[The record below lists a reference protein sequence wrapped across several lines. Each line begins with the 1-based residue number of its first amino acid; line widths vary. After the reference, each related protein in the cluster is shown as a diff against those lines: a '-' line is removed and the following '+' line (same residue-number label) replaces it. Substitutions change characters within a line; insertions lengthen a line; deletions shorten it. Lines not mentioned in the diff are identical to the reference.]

1 MRGTWFFLSSLATTS
16 IRNRAAPAT
25 FTAPGSFGKKAAATP
40 SLVISTALLSTST
53 SAGSPDQTMTNHFQ
67 QLASVWGKD
76 HFRGTEKQK
85 ALRRTLP
92 LLEDPTSVPFVCRY
106 RADVIHPLSTKE
118 IHQLSDMLQSY
129 RSLDSLRKRL
139 LENIPAE
146 SFVADPKLK
155 LRVETS
161 ISKSELED
169 LYAPFK
175 PPSKGSLED
184 RIRNE
189 HPDLIDKVD
198 AFWADSQSSSC
209 QIAIQ
214 KDKRQTEITTLLAN
228 KIASHTATTDALFE
242 YVGRY
247 ARIQTTKAAVAASK
261 KGAAAKKMPKLSSSL
276 AENDKKY
283 STYYDFSSS
292 FQYVRDHQVLAIRR
306 GVNNKALKLSYDI
319 DAERTESR
327 IRRSLLDEGVMK
339 QQSHKSP
346 VLLWNDAIHDAW
358 SRLLRKRT
366 TTRLWKEKCDQAE
379 AQSIRVFCDN
389 LQKALLAPPLAH
401 PKPLLALD
409 PGYKAGIKCAVLDK
423 NGQLMMGDA
432 ESSLSLATVNFLG
445 NRHDE
450 GIEMLVSLLQ
460 IIYSAQEDANEDCF
474 KYANTN
480 NENTTGRGS
489 KGKPKKRLVTVALG
503 NGHGSQEARDLIRE
517 ASDKCGIPIDIQLV
531 NEAGAS
537 VWSVTEGASREFPS
551 EQPAAVAAVSIGRRY
566 QNALPELVKI
576 PPKSLGLGMYQHDL
590 SEKELDEK
598 LHITS
603 VQAVAEVGVDGNA
616 CSQEILERIP
626 GLTKTLSTRIIKAR
640 PLRARKDL
648 LKVTGLGPKSYE
660 NCAAFIRVED
670 GNEVLDS
677 TLVHPESY
685 ELAQYLLKKLK
696 WNLSDKKSI
705 KHADL
710 PTSNEERKKLWG
722 NIMEKAATKYGVTA
736 ERVLSVIDHLI
747 ISITN
752 PDPRL
757 GGGMSIVGSG
767 SGSSA
772 TSAQS
777 AVGSSNIGNAD
788 GCSLL
793 PSNMSTSLDALGKA
807 CPLRGIVA
815 SVRNVV
821 DFGVFVDFGFENDGL
836 VHRSKTGNV
845 ALSSLLV
852 GQEIGVD
859 ILSVAETGRVSV
871 ALTGLNL
878 DPDPPRKP
886 NAGNGKRSYSTDA
899 RKKPAKRRR
908 IAKTS

>member
-1 MRGTWFFLSSLATTS
+1 MRGAWFFLSSLATTS
-16 IRNRAAPAT
+16 IRDRAVPSTITAT
-25 FTAPGSFGKKAAATP
+25 GSFVKAVSTP
-40 SLVISTALLSTST
+40 SLPISTALLSTST
-53 SAGSPDQTMTNHFQ
+53 LASPDQTMTNHFQ
-67 QLASVWGKD
+67 QLATVWGKEQ
-76 HFRGTEKQK
+76 FQGTEKQK

-146 SFVADPKLK
+146 TFAADPKLK

-161 ISKSELED
+161 ISKSEMED
-169 LYAPFK
+169 LWAPFK

-189 HPDLIDKVD
+189 HPDLIQKVD
-198 AFWADSQSSSC
+198 AFWADSNSSAC
-209 QIAIQ
+209 QAAIQ
-214 KDKRQTEITTLLAN
+214 KDKRQAEITTLLAN
-228 KIASHTATTDALFE
+228 KIASHTATTDALLE

-247 ARIQTTKAAVAASK
+247 AKIQTTKAAVAASK
-261 KGAAAKKMPKLSSSL
+261 KDAAANKSKSSSSS

-327 IRRSLLDEGVMK
+327 IRRSLLDEGVMRNN
-339 QQSHKSP
+339 HKNSP
-346 VLLWNDAIHDAW
+346 VLLWKDAIHDAW

-409 PGYKAGIKCAVLDK
+409 PGYQAGIKCAVLDK

-432 ESSLSLATVNFLG
+432 ESSLSLATVKFLG
-445 NRHDE
+445 NRHSE

-460 IIYSAQEDANEDCF
+460 IIYSAQEDDNEDDF
-474 KYANTN
+474 KDANN
-480 NENTTGRGS
+480 IEKKNSTGGGS

-576 PPKSLGLGMYQHDL
+576 PPRSLGLGMYQHDL

-626 GLTKTLSTRIIKAR
+626 GLTKTLCGRIIKAR

-648 LKVTGLGPKSYE
+648 LKVTGLGPKTYE

-670 GNEVLDS
+670 GNEPLDS

-685 ELAQYLLKKLK
+685 ELAKYLLKKLK

-705 KHADL
+705 KKAEL

-722 NIMEKAATKYGVTA
+722 TILEKAATKYGVTA
-736 ERVLSVIDHLI
+736 ERVFSVIDHLI
-747 ISITN
+747 TSITN

-757 GGGMSIVGSG
+757 GGSLSIVGAG
-767 SGSSA
+767 SASSA
-772 TSAQS
+772 ISAQPSIGS
-777 AVGSSNIGNAD
+777 ASIGNSD

-793 PSNMSTSLDALGKA
+793 PSNMSTSIDALRKA
-807 CPLRGIVA
+807 CPLRGIIA

-821 DFGVFVDFGFENDGL
+821 DFGVFVDIGFENDGL
-836 VHRSKTGNV
+836 VHRSKTGHV

-859 ILSVAETGRVSV
+859 ILSVSETGRVSV

-878 DPDPPRKP
+878 DPDPARKP
-886 NAGNGKRSYSTDA
+886 NPSSNGKRSYSTNVE
-899 RKKPAKRRR
+899 KKPAKKRRV
-908 IAKTS
+908 AKAS